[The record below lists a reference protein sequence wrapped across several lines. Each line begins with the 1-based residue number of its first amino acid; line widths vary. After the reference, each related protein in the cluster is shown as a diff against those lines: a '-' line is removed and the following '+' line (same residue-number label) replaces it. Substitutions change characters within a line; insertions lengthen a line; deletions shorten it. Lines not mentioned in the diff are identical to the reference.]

1 MAYFTTHGKLVH
13 CVRWDMNITLSGK
26 YYFFDESKP
35 YSARFVS
42 ATCPVAQNCSIP
54 MNDQTEYKG
63 MRCQYS
69 GECEL
74 LYDFPKTIDVR
85 NG

>member
-1 MAYFTTHGKLVH
+1 MAYFTTHGKFVH
-13 CVRWDMNITLSGK
+13 CGRWDMDITLSGK

-63 MRCQYS
+63 MRLQAVCF
-69 GECEL
+69 L
-74 LYDFPKTIDVR
+74 FKVIVFAFAVR
-85 NG
+85 V